1 MHPGFLVFL
10 IMLITIVSILMLNVA
25 MCDFR
30 QTPALSVWRAIITVG
45 ILIVS
50 VLIMY
55 YVSPTEQEERDAQQ
69 RELRNEAINDAI
81 RNGKINKQLIELY
94 GKLPI

>member
-1 MHPGFLVFL
+1 MHPGFCVFL
-10 IMLITIVSILMLNVA
+10 IIMITLVSVTMINFALYE
-25 MCDFR
+25 FR
-30 QTPALSVWRAIITVG
+30 QTPALSVWRAVITIS
-45 ILIVS
+45 ILIIS
-50 VLIMY
+50 ALIMY
-55 YVSPTEQEERDAQQ
+55 YVSPSAQEEWSTRQ

>member
-1 MHPGFLVFL
+1 M
-10 IMLITIVSILMLNVA
+10 ITIVSIVMVNAA

-30 QTPALSVWRAIITVG
+30 QTPALSVWRAILTIG

-55 YVSPTEQEERDAQQ
+55 YVSPSAQEEWSTQQ
-69 RELRNEAINDAI
+69 RELRNKAINDAI
-81 RNGKINKQLIELY
+81 RNGKINTQQIELY

>member
-10 IMLITIVSILMLNVA
+10 IIMITIVGVVMTNAA
-25 MCDFR
+25 MFEFK
-30 QTPALSVWRAIITVG
+30 QTPALSVWRAIITIG

-50 VLIMY
+50 VLVMCL
-55 YVSPTEQEERDAQQ
+55 VTPPEQEVWDKQQ
-69 RELRNEAINDAI
+69 RELRNSAINDAI
-81 RNGKINKQLIELY
+81 RNGKLNEQRIELY

>member
-10 IMLITIVSILMLNVA
+10 IMLITIVSILMINVA

>member
-10 IMLITIVSILMLNVA
+10 IMLITIVSILMVNVA

-30 QTPALSVWRAIITVG
+30 QTPALSVWRAVITIS

-50 VLIMY
+50 VIIMY
-55 YVSPTEQEERDAQQ
+55 YVSPSAQEEWSTHQ

-81 RNGKINKQLIELY
+81 RNGKLNTQQIELY

>member
-1 MHPGFLVFL
+1 MHPGFLIFL
-10 IMLITIVSILMLNVA
+10 IILITIVSVVMINAA

-30 QTPALSVWRAIITVG
+30 QTPALSVCRAIITIG

-50 VLIMY
+50 VLILC
-55 YVSPTEQEERDAQQ
+55 YVSPSAQEEWSTQQ

-94 GKLPI
+94 GELPI

>member
-10 IMLITIVSILMLNVA
+10 IILITIVSIIMINVA
-25 MCDFR
+25 MCNFC
-30 QTPALSVWRAIITVG
+30 QTPALSVWRAVITVS

-55 YVSPTEQEERDAQQ
+55 YVSPSAQEEWSTHQ
-69 RELRNEAINDAI
+69 RELRNKAINDAI
-81 RNGKINKQLIELY
+81 RNGKLNTQQIELY
-94 GKLPI
+94 DKLPI

>member
-10 IMLITIVSILMLNVA
+10 IMLSTIVSICMINVA

-30 QTPALSVWRAIITVG
+30 QTPALSVWRAIITIG

-55 YVSPTEQEERDAQQ
+55 YVPPTAQEEWSTHQ
-69 RELRNEAINDAI
+69 RELRNDAINDAI
-81 RNGKINKQLIELY
+81 RNGKINKQQIELY

>member
-10 IMLITIVSILMLNVA
+10 IMLITIVSILMVNVA

-30 QTPALSVWRAIITVG
+30 QTPALSVWRAVITIS

-50 VLIMY
+50 VIIMY
-55 YVSPTEQEERDAQQ
+55 YVSPSAQEEWATQQ

-81 RNGKINKQLIELY
+81 RNGKLNTQQIELY

>member
-10 IMLITIVSILMLNVA
+10 IILITIVSVGMVNVA

-30 QTPALSVWRAIITVG
+30 QTPALSVCRAVITIS

-50 VLIMY
+50 VLIMC
-55 YVSPTEQEERDAQQ
+55 YVSPTAQEEWSTHQ
-69 RELRNEAINDAI
+69 RALRNDAINDAI
-81 RNGKINKQLIELY
+81 RNGKINKQQIELY

>member
-10 IMLITIVSILMLNVA
+10 IILITIVSIIMVNVA

-30 QTPALSVWRAIITVG
+30 QTPALSVWRAIITIG

-55 YVSPTEQEERDAQQ
+55 YVSPTEQEARDAQQ

-81 RNGKINKQLIELY
+81 RNGKLNAQQIELY

>member
-10 IMLITIVSILMLNVA
+10 IMLITIVIICMINVV

-30 QTPALSVWRAIITVG
+30 QTPALSVCRAIITIG

-55 YVSPTEQEERDAQQ
+55 YVSPSAQEEWSTQQ

-81 RNGKINKQLIELY
+81 RNGKLNSQQIELY

>member
-10 IMLITIVSILMLNVA
+10 IILITIVSIGMINVA
-25 MCDFR
+25 MCDFQ
-30 QTPALSVWRAIITVG
+30 QTPSLSIWRAVITIS

-50 VLIMY
+50 VIIMY
-55 YVSPTEQEERDAQQ
+55 YVSPSAQEEWSTQQ

-81 RNGKINKQLIELY
+81 RNGKLNTQQIELY

>member
-10 IMLITIVSILMLNVA
+10 IMLVAIVSILMLNVA

-81 RNGKINKQLIELY
+81 RNGKLNTQQVELY

>member
-10 IMLITIVSILMLNVA
+10 ILLITIVSIGMINVA
-25 MCDFR
+25 MSDFR
-30 QTPALSVWRAIITVG
+30 QTPALSVWRAIITIG

-55 YVSPTEQEERDAQQ
+55 YVSPTEQEERDARQ

-81 RNGKINKQLIELY
+81 RNGKLNPQQIELY

>member
-10 IMLITIVSILMLNVA
+10 IIMITIVSVVMINAA
-25 MCDFR
+25 MFDFK

-50 VLIMY
+50 VLVMCL
-55 YVSPTEQEERDAQQ
+55 VTHPEQEAWTTQQ

>member
-10 IMLITIVSILMLNVA
+10 IMLITIVSVCMINVA

-30 QTPALSVWRAIITVG
+30 QTPALSIWRAVITVS
-45 ILIVS
+45 IMIVS
-50 VLIMY
+50 VIIMC
-55 YVSPTEQEERDAQQ
+55 YVSPPAQEEWSTRQ

-81 RNGKINKQLIELY
+81 RNGKLNTQQIELY
-94 GKLPI
+94 GKLSI